1 MYMIHSRHNE
11 RSINSLPSTD
21 EDRGTHSWYINDF
34 GVADIYGDTLVVN
47 HTVYDSDPIGV
58 IPVV

>member
-21 EDRGTHSWYINDF
+21 EDRRTYSWYINDI
-34 GVADIYGDTLVVN
+34 GVADIYSNTLVIN
-47 HTVYDSDPIGV
+47 NTIYDPDPIGV
-58 IPVV
+58 IPVL